1 MMRTAEKYIFD
12 ELSVEVPKDEIPASW
27 FDENDLPMVV
37 ECTCCGSTMVL
48 LSAMIDD
55 NGFCFCR
62 ECAPID

>member
-12 ELSVEVPKDEIPASW
+12 ELSVEVPEGEIPASW

-48 LSAMIDD
+48 SAMIDD